1 MLAKTGKGEGMPQCR
16 MEDLRLSEKVLRKA
30 EVVDL
35 SLSIKYDSEEQ
46 HSSDVRTR
54 GWISLTEISTV
65 SVRRSINPIGLS
77 RAGGGR

>member
-1 MLAKTGKGEGMPQCR
+1 MLAKTGKGEDMPKCR
-16 MEDLRLSEKVLRKA
+16 MEDLRLSEKVFQKA

-35 SLSIKYDSEEQ
+35 SLSIKYDSEGQ

-65 SVRRSINPIGLS
+65 SVRRSINPISLS
-77 RAGGGR
+77 RARGGR

>member
-1 MLAKTGKGEGMPQCR
+1 

-54 GWISLTEISTV
+54 GWISLADISTV
-65 SVRRSINPIGLS
+65 SVRRAINPIGLR